1 MNFTQWSTELSKQQE
16 RMKDTALIDVHEN
29 LDVDGRQVFIT
40 LGKGR
45 DSLAGIVALDGNQT
59 TVRMLRPIYTH
70 HKVEFDAMLDSLT
83 TSVDTV
89 MEATN
94 HLMESLT
101 EDTIPDAMIERM
113 QGNQTSGEPKELI
126 MASVKSKMET
136 LQETLLERL
145 ALGDNGESVL
155 KSFDIEFPLVAE
167 RTLSLE
173 LYSRKFNIS
182 WGDVRFDTNG
192 NCKVPDAEEGMYFLA
207 NYDFIEAKLLKA
219 CEALSRV
226 RIRNGT

>member
-16 RMKDTALIDVHEN
+16 RMKATALIDVEES
-29 LDVDGRQVFIT
+29 LSVDSRQISVT

-45 DSLAGIVALDGNQT
+45 DSLSGICILDDNQIQ
-59 TVRMLRPIYTH
+59 VRFLRPLYTH

-89 MEATN
+89 MEATH

-101 EDTIPDAMIERM
+101 EDAIPDAMIERM
-113 QGNQTSGEPKELI
+113 RGEQTSGEPKELVI
-126 MASVKSKMET
+126 ASVSKKLET
-136 LQETLLERL
+136 LEQVLLTRMAFTPSDEP
-145 ALGDNGESVL
+145 VL
-155 KSFDIEFPLVAE
+155 KSFDIEFPSVAD
-167 RTLSLE
+167 RQLSLE
-173 LYSRKFNIS
+173 LAWGKFRIT
-182 WGDVRFDTNG
+182 WGNVERDTNG
-192 NCKVPDAEEGMYFLA
+192 NCNVPDAEEGMYFLA